1 MKEGGDEMDQI
12 VRDMILYRARNDIS
26 MKEFAKRCG
35 ISYFTIAAAE
45 RGETNLSRKSRAK
58 IRLIIG
64 GKDK

>member
-1 MKEGGDEMDQI
+1 
-12 VRDMILYRARNDIS
+12 